1 MSSEPVEAPRP
12 RRRSTLLAACLLLGL
27 AAPALAGPWPSPPRA
42 AGVSVGKLPPGE
54 ARDYRFA
61 AGFYQALSRDLGA
74 GDPERLASGEAE
86 RLGRAMLSLG
96 EGSAAYRLLGR
107 RRDLSPSLGLL
118 LALSVKPSAWSSLE
132 RERWREAFAGED
144 AESLYWRARVAQA
157 LGESAR
163 ARQLLAELLRRE
175 PGAVFAPAA
184 LELMQGL
191 PDLPP
196 RVETAPSAPPAFG
209 ASRDGLRVQ
218 WGVFRDAQGAR
229 RLLEAVQAY
238 GQAAELVPS
247 TQGGRPLVR
256 VCSPILAVESEA
268 RALGER
274 LRLRYGLDY
283 VLLRPVSEDAGA
295 GAQERGTQR

>member
-1 MSSEPVEAPRP
+1 MSSAPVEAPR
-12 RRRSTLLAACLLLGL
+12 RLRRSRLLAACLLLCL
-27 AAPALAGPWPSPPRA
+27 AAPVLAGPWPVPPRA
-42 AGVSVGKLPPGE
+42 AGVSVGKLPAAE

-61 AGFYQALSRDLGA
+61 AGFYQALSRELGA
-74 GDPERLASGEAE
+74 GDPERLADEEAE

-96 EGSAAYRLLGR
+96 EGNAAYRLLGR

-118 LALSVKPSAWSSLE
+118 LALTVKPSAWSSLE
-132 RERWREAFAGED
+132 RERWREAFAGDD

-157 LGESAR
+157 LGEAAR

-191 PDLPP
+191 PDLPS
-196 RVETAPSAPPAFG
+196 RTDAAPGAPPTLG
-209 ASRDGLRVQ
+209 AQRAGLRVQ

-229 RLLEAVQAY
+229 RLLEAIQAY
-238 GQAAELVPS
+238 GQAAELVPGS
-247 TQGGRPLVR
+247 QGGQPLVR
-256 VCSPILAVESEA
+256 VCSPVFAVESEA

-283 VLLRPVSEDAGA
+283 VLLRPASEDAAA
-295 GAQERGTQR
+295 GAQERGAPR